1 MSRRPCGNTF
11 GPGRTRKLQP
21 LGRRGPPINIGIHGN
36 LIRDVRCDSIRV
48 EDIRKDVTFEN
59 LVVNGRVIRDSGGKP
74 AW

>member
-1 MSRRPCGNTF
+1 MFRRTCGNTF

-36 LIRDVRCDSIRV
+36 LRYDNIRV

>member
-1 MSRRPCGNTF
+1 MSRRTCGNTF

-21 LGRRGPPINIGIHGN
+21 LGRRGPPINLVILGN
-36 LIRDVRCDSIRV
+36 LIRDVRCDNIRV

-59 LVVNGRVIRDSGGKP
+59 LVINGRVIRDSGGKP

>member
-1 MSRRPCGNTF
+1 MSRRTCGNTF
-11 GPGRTRKLQP
+11 GPGRTRKPQP
-21 LGRRGPPINIGIHGN
+21 PGRRGPINIGIHGN
-36 LIRDVRCDSIRV
+36 PIRDVRCDNIRV